1 MKKDDRRTLIVV
13 LVVCIIC
20 GGIIYFSSRK
30 SNYERLLLV
39 KDYTTFFSVTRE
51 VNNYINSI
59 SRSDKSDIINLL
71 DSRYVDNNSID
82 ILLDTVNYS
91 PLTELSANNIKYV
104 MFNKNYLYLVKG
116 KIVENDFDYSKVID
130 ENYIVIVLHDVMN
143 NSYSIY
149 PVDNDNYKKIVNSI
163 KKINID
169 SNSSNKMIVSNSL
182 SDVDV
187 CKLYFSDYIS
197 KIFNNPEEAYK
208 LLSSDTKKRFTSY
221 AEFSNYIDNNIEKFT
236 SISKLC
242 RADKLDDNR
251 IYRVIDENNNSYT
264 FNETGVMNYQVNF
277 TLNSD

>member
-130 ENYIVIVLHDVMN
+130 ENDVMN

-221 AEFSNYIDNNIEKFT
+221 DEFSNYIDNNIEKFT